1 MHVGF
6 MDRKRLG
13 DEIRLIRLK
22 SFSNFPLY
30 LFPIVKLK
38 LPINKILSDFVEN
51 SFIVLDY

>member
-1 MHVGF
+1 
-6 MDRKRLG
+6 MDRKHLG
-13 DEIRLIRLK
+13 DEIRLFRLK

-51 SFIVLDY
+51 LFIVLDY

>member
-1 MHVGF
+1 
-6 MDRKRLG
+6 MDRKHLG

>member
-6 MDRKRLG
+6 MDRKHLG
-13 DEIRLIRLK
+13 DEIRLFRLK

-51 SFIVLDY
+51 LFIVLDY